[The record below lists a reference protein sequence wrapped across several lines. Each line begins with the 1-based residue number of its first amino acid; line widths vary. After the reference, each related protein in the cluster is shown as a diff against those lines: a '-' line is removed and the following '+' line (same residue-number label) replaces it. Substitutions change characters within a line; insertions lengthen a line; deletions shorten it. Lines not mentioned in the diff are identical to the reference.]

1 MRIALTGIT
10 SGVGR
15 RFAEMAVEQGHQ
27 LRGLVRQPE
36 RADARALAKLGVE
49 LVPGELLDHAALGEL
64 CDSADAVIHMA
75 AHVGDWG
82 ERAQFERI
90 NVDGTRLCVEAAA
103 RAKARRFVQ
112 LSSVAVYGRPP
123 KGRITERWPTRL
135 CGEAYDD
142 TKTLSERLAFDRGKA
157 LGLEVS
163 AVRPPVIYGPYDRNF
178 MPRSLELLEQRMMF
192 LIDGGRAPLNL
203 VWVDHV
209 VDVLLLAA
217 SKDAAV
223 GEAFNVTDTIDQR
236 PPSVRE
242 VGETIARATGLP
254 APRISVP
261 YPVAYGI
268 AHVTQAAFKL
278 LGSSKPPPAT
288 PFVVKLTTLDVIYD
302 ASKAVDLLG
311 FAPRLEPLEGVA
323 RFAREF
329 HARNR

>member
-1 MRIALTGIT
+1 MRIALTGVT

-15 RFAEMAVEQGHQ
+15 RFAELAIERGHQ

-36 RADARALAKLGVE
+36 RADAVELTELGVE
-49 LVPGELLDHAALGEL
+49 LVPGDVLDRAALGEL
-64 CDSADAVIHMA
+64 CDGADVLIHMA

-90 NVDGTRLCVEAAA
+90 NVDGTRLSLEAAA
-103 RAKARRFVQ
+103 RAKIRRFVQ
-112 LSSVAVYGRPP
+112 LSSVAVYGRPER
-123 KGRITERWPTRL
+123 GRVTERWPTKL
-135 CGEAYDD
+135 CGEPYDD
-142 TKTLSERLAFDRGKA
+142 TKTLSERLAFERGKT

-163 AVRPPVIYGPYDRNF
+163 AIRPPVIYGPYDRNF
-178 MPRSLELLEQRMMF
+178 IPRSLELLQQRMMF
-192 LIDGGRAPLNL
+192 LINGGRAPLNL

-223 GEAFNVTDTIDQR
+223 GEAFNVMDTIDRR

-242 VGETIARATGLP
+242 VAETVARATGLP

-261 YPVAYGI
+261 YPIAYGI
-268 AHVTQAAFKL
+268 AHVAQAAFKL

-302 ASKAVDLLG
+302 SSKAVDLLG
-311 FAPRLEPLEGVA
+311 FTPRLDPLAGVA
-323 RFAREF
+323 RFAREL
-329 HARNR
+329 HAQRP